1 MADSDGLKDL
11 YEFADFAIDSD
22 EDDDDN
28 DDDIGMDNIDIDIDD
43 DDDPLGV
50 LMEKAAQKSVIGIV
64 GGLNAASGNVN
75 NDVTSPIPSG
85 ADGSGHVANDHG
97 SSGASEGLNANTS
110 TTANASTII
119 SASVIANANG
129 ISSSSPSLPGI
140 TTSVAKLLMRSPDY

>member
-85 ADGSGHVANDHG
+85 ADGSGHVANDTG
-97 SSGASEGLNANTS
+97 RVEQVRVS
-110 TTANASTII
+110 TQTRA
-119 SASVIANANG
+119 
-129 ISSSSPSLPGI
+129 P
-140 TTSVAKLLMRSPDY
+140 LLMPVLLSVPV